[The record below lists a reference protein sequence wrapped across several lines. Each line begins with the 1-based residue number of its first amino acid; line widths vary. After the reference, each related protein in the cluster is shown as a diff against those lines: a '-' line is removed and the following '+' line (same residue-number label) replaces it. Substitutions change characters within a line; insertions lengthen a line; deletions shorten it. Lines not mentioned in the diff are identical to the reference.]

1 MSRNTVKPLT
11 PALLASRSRHA
22 ILSLRAIVRDINLI
36 LGTGD
41 FPNIGRGTVRMSFLT
56 DLKLYIKATECRLV
70 ALQMLGE
77 GLAPA
82 LTDLLPLDADK
93 V

>member
-1 MSRNTVKPLT
+1 MSKNTVKPVT
-11 PALLASRSRHA
+11 PALLASRSRHT

-41 FPNIGRGTVRMSFLT
+41 FPNIGQDPVRLAFLT
-56 DLKLYIKATECRLV
+56 DLKLLIKAAECRLV

-82 LTDLLPLDADK
+82 LTDLLPLDAEK